1 MSMFRALD
9 ISASGLY
16 AGRLRMDAIAHN
28 IANVQSTRDGV
39 GPHRRREVVLAAAPA
54 GGGVRVV
61 GIREDPSPPQA
72 VYRPG
77 DPAADERGYV
87 HLSNVNL
94 PLEMVD
100 LVAAGRAYEANAAAF
115 KTGRE
120 MAKRALDIM
129 R

>member
-9 ISASGLY
+9 ISASGLR

-28 IANVQSTRDGV
+28 IANVQSAGDGV
-39 GPHRRREVVLAAAPA
+39 GPYRRREVVLAAAPA
-54 GGGVRVV
+54 GAGVRVA
-61 GIREDPSPPQA
+61 GIREDPAPPQA

-87 HLSNVNL
+87 RLSNVNL

-100 LVAAGRAYEANAAAF
+100 LVAAGRAYEANAAAL

-120 MAKRALDIM
+120 MARRALDIM